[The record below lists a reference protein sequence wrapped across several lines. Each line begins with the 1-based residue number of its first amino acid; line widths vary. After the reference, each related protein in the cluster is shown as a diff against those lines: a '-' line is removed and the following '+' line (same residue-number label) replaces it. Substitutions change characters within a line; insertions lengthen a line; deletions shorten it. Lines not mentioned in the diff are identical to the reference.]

1 MRIEFYETDDFC
13 LCGVRV
19 LLSRD
24 FFGRSPNLTTNIKV
38 SFFHPWGVK
47 PSLSLLYYS
56 LQKPK
61 ETPYY
66 TKNILHNTT
75 TLRTYNQIISV
86 KQSLLTLV
94 YSVQTF
100 RGFFDSFLRL
110 DGAFNDAS
118 LAERADFRFLL
129 RVWRLRVRRGW
140 RVGG

>member
-1 MRIEFYETDDFC
+1 MRIEFYEMDDV
-13 LCGVRV
+13 GESVE
-19 LLSRD
+19 SR
-24 FFGRSPNLTTNIKV
+24 FFETLKDLRISPSSNDQN
-38 SFFHPWGVK
+38 F
-47 PSLSLLYYS
+47 

-61 ETPYY
+61 ENQITQ
-66 TKNILHNTT
+66 KNILHNTT
-75 TLRTYNQIISV
+75 ILRTYNQIISV

>member
-1 MRIEFYETDDFC
+1 MRRMIFVCASTR
-13 LCGVRV
+13 RV
-19 LLSRD
+19 LSRD
-24 FFGRSPNLTTNIKV
+24 FFGRSPNLTNIKV
-38 SFFHPWGVK
+38 SFFHPWGMQ
-47 PSLSLLYYS
+47 STLSLLYYS

-75 TLRTYNQIISV
+75 ILRTYNQIISV

>member
-1 MRIEFYETDDFC
+1 MF
-13 LCGVRV
+13 VRSRV
-19 LLSRD
+19 EIFLEDLQISPISKLVFFTRGECNLHLS
-24 FFGRSPNLTTNIKV
+24 
-38 SFFHPWGVK
+38 
-47 PSLSLLYYS
+47 YYS

-75 TLRTYNQIISV
+75 ILRTYNQIISV